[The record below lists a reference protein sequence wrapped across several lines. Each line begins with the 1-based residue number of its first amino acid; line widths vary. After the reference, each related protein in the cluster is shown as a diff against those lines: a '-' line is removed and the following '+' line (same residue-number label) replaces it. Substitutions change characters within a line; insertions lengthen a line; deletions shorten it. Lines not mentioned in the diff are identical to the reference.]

1 MNLFLSEY
9 IGAFIKWLIT
19 GCKNIYMNEYTGK
32 NKHTHFIN
40 YISIKT
46 ENMLLG
52 LTTIILL
59 IFLMLIIF
67 KLAY

>member
-19 GCKNIYMNEYTGK
+19 GCKNKYRNEYTGDG
-32 NKHTHFIN
+32 KHTHFIKH
-40 YISIKT
+40 ISIET

-52 LTTIILL
+52 LITIVLL
-59 IFLMLIIF
+59 IFVIIMIF
-67 KLAY
+67 KMT

>member
-19 GCKNIYMNEYTGK
+19 GCKNKYRNEYTGDG
-32 NKHTHFIN
+32 KHPHFIKH
-40 YISIKT
+40 ISIET

-52 LTTIILL
+52 LITIVLL
-59 IFLMLIIF
+59 IFVIIMIF
-67 KLAY
+67 KMT